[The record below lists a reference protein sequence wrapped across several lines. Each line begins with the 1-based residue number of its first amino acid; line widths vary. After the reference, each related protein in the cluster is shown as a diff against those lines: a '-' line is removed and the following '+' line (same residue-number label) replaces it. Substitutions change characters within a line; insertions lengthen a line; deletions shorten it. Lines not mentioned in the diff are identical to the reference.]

1 LLNVRK
7 KVHKDTVPD
16 LIFIDDSESLA
27 QAWEMAGA
35 AVGKNIK
42 IYHSPEKLL
51 AEIENYPASIPL
63 YIDSQL
69 EGGVL
74 GEDLAKVLYN
84 KGYRELYLATGYPP
98 EHFSHC
104 TWLKAVVGKNPPFFD

>member
-1 LLNVRK
+1 VNR
-7 KVHKDTVPD
+7 DSAPD

-35 AVGKNIK
+35 TVNKNVK
-42 IYHSPEKLL
+42 IYHSAAKLL
-51 AEIENYPASIPL
+51 SEIERYSQSTPL

-69 EGGVL
+69 EGQMS
-74 GEDLAKVLYN
+74 GEELAKILYD

-104 TWLKAVVGKNPPFFD
+104 TWLKAVVGKNPPFFE